1 LLNSAFF
8 TTESYPAHQRLNAWR
23 GTLER
28 LSLHVRKM
36 APDGAVHGTVSSA
49 VSPHGMTFA
58 NISSGPQELSY
69 QDANRN
75 GAICLTLHLEGEAML
90 VDEARQTSI
99 DSGDIVFGPTG
110 ATGGLSLQSDF
121 RQLLVTIPRESFRSR
136 LPTPMS
142 LKVGRLAGDRGIGH
156 VFSGM
161 LESVADRIDQITA
174 AQLRPIEIALSEF
187 LVSNLADADYAPPAA
202 GSGIARTQTSI
213 LHRISQ
219 HIEMRLTD
227 PDLGV
232 DKVAEHIG
240 VSTRYLQKLFESAG
254 ETFTHYVRLRRLERC
269 RADLVNPLFAH
280 LSIGDICFRWS
291 FNDAAHFSRAFREQY
306 HISPRAYRR
315 EVGST
320 ISKKVLLH
328 TGRSWPGGPRAPSP
342 SPSLSPSPAP
352 ARPIQR
358 SPQVPPLPP
367 GLRHHQLPISASS
380 VYSPKRGSPRR
391 ALIEVASGDVI
402 TIETLSPNAR
412 HDVERMVRGDGGMER
427 ALSAADARAVTGPVA
442 VRNAQPGDLVELRII
457 DVRFRPSASPD
468 YRGRLF
474 GCQVGCETLTVTIYE
489 FNQNES
495 CGVARAIRQVG
506 GKQEILRRL
515 QIPLRAHFGLIALA
529 ASQEPIYDPMGDVC
543 AGKGATL
550 FLPVRVAGAMLSIGE
565 PRAASGIECSLTGVF
580 QILLHKHSPLNC
592 ALLETNEEWV
602 LAADTDDSSTL
613 DRSIAQLHRRMA
625 QVLVAKTGL
634 SDEEAS
640 AVVSVAV
647 DVEVKRIDGIWRVRA
662 ALKKALLLDKASHAE
677 RANG

>member
-49 VSPHGMTFA
+49 VSSHGMTFA
-58 NISSGPQELSY
+58 NIISGPQELSY
-69 QDANRN
+69 QDANRS
-75 GAICLTLHLEGEAML
+75 GAICLSLHLEGEAML

-110 ATGGLSLQSDF
+110 ATGGLSLQSEF

-142 LKVGRLAGDRGIGH
+142 LKVGRLPGDRGIGH

-187 LVSNLADADYAPPAA
+187 LVSNLADADDALPAA
-202 GSGIARTQTSI
+202 GIGVERSQTSM

-232 DKVAEHIG
+232 DTVAGHIG
-240 VSTRYLQKLFESAG
+240 VSTRYLQKLFESSG

-280 LSIGDICFRWS
+280 LTISDICFRWS

-328 TGRSWPGGPRAPSP
+328 TGRSWPGGPRTPSAAPV
-342 SPSLSPSPAP
+342 
-352 ARPIQR
+352 RQIHR
-358 SPQVPPLPP
+358 SPQVAPLPP
-367 GLRHHQLPISASS
+367 GLRHHLLPISATS
-380 VYSPKRGSPRR
+380 VYSPKRESPRQS
-391 ALIEVASGDVI
+391 LIEVASGDVI

-412 HDVERMVRGDGGMER
+412 HDFERMIRGDAGMER
-427 ALSAADARAVTGPVA
+427 ALSATDARAMTGPVA

-468 YRGRLF
+468 YRGRIF

-489 FNQNES
+489 LNQNES

-529 ASQEPIYDPMGDVC
+529 ASQEPIYDATGDAC

-550 FLPVRVAGAMLSIGE
+550 FLPVRVAGAMLSVGE
-565 PRAASGIECSLTGVF
+565 PRAANGIACSLTGVF
-580 QILLHKHSPLNC
+580 QVILHKHSPLNYP
-592 ALLETNEEWV
+592 LLETDEEWV
-602 LAADTDDSSTL
+602 LGGDTDDSCAL
-613 DRSIAQLHRRMA
+613 DRSIAQLHRKMA
-625 QVLVAKTGL
+625 HILVAKTGL
-634 SDEEAS
+634 SEEEAS

-647 DVEVKRIDGIWRVRA
+647 DVDVKRSEGIWRVRA
-662 ALKKALLLDKASHAE
+662 ALKKALLLDKSS
-677 RANG
+677 